1 MGRLAPPGWAGWWQA
16 LPLGPTGYG
25 DSPYQCLSSFAG
37 NELLI
42 SPDALIE
49 DELLRP
55 ADCAGYTFSASA
67 VEYEKVVPFKLHLIE
82 TAWSRFSNGA
92 RPDLRPAYEQFCQDH
107 GLWLEDYALFRA
119 LKARYDGARYLD
131 WPAEIVRRS
140 RPAVETARRELTEP
154 IELVRFAQFLLFRQ
168 AERLQQ
174 HAHDR
179 GVRLIGDLPFFVS
192 PDSSDVWAHP
202 EFFLLGNDHQPKVVA
217 GVPPDYF
224 SAEGQLWGNP
234 VYDWDALR
242 QSGYRWYVDRLRA
255 LLAQRRRDSA
265 GSFPRLCGG
274 LARGTGSL
282 DGTERANGSQAQAP
296 SSSRPSRRAWAPY
309 RSSRRTWG

>member
-1 MGRLAPPGWAGWWQA
+1 MSDRVADLDIPPFPRGYRASGVLLHVTSLPSPYGIGDLGPAAFAWVDWLHQAGQRWWQA

-55 ADCAGYTFSASA
+55 ADCAGDTFSASA

-82 TAWSRFSNGA
+82 TAWSRFGNGA

-154 IELVRFAQFLLFRQ
+154 
-168 AERLQQ
+168 
-174 HAHDR
+174 DR
-179 GVRLIGDLPFFVS
+179 ARSLRP
-192 PDSSDVWAHP
+192 
-202 EFFLLGNDHQPKVVA
+202 
-217 GVPPDYF
+217 VP
-224 SAEGQLWGNP
+224 A
-234 VYDWDALR
+234 V
-242 QSGYRWYVDRLRA
+242 
-255 LLAQRRRDSA
+255 SA
-265 GSFPRLCGG
+265 GGAPAA
-274 LARGTGSL
+274 AR
-282 DGTERANGSQAQAP
+282 P
-296 SSSRPSRRAWAPY
+296 
-309 RSSRRTWG
+309 